1 MVATGACAGVDWA
14 PLGTADHASVDLDHL
29 TELVGK
35 FASVPGGLLPALH
48 AVQHHVGHVPT
59 DLIPA
64 LADTFNLAVAEVHGV
79 ISFYKDFRTTPP
91 AGPLVQVC
99 RAEACASRGAA
110 TVWDAAVLAGHQ
122 QPVEVDEVFCL
133 GLCTQGPAVLAD
145 GHLHVGVTPS
155 VVETIIGSAIRREG
169 APTDVPTGGD
179 GVTVY
184 VPIDAAARAAGA
196 DEVAVAFARHQG
208 VRVVR
213 NGSRGMLWLEPMVE
227 VVTPEGRVG
236 YGNVTAADVGGLIA
250 AGMLEGGEHPSRLGL
265 VDDLQIGRAHV

>member
-1 MVATGACAGVDWA
+1 M
-14 PLGTADHASVDLDHL
+14 L
-29 TELVGK
+29 
-35 FASVPGGLLPALH
+35 
-48 AVQHHVGHVPT
+48 
-59 DLIPA
+59 
-64 LADTFNLAVAEVHGV
+64 
-79 ISFYKDFRTTPP
+79 FRS
-91 AGPLVQVC
+91 

-110 TVWDAAVLAGHQ
+110 SVWDAAVLAGHQ

-155 VVETIIGSAIRREG
+155 AVETIIGSVIRREG

-196 DEVAVAFARHQG
+196 DDVAAAFARHQG

-213 NGSRGMLWLEPMVE
+213 NGSRGMIWLEPMVE
-227 VVTPEGRVG
+227 VVTPEGRV
-236 YGNVTAADVGGLIA
+236 
-250 AGMLEGGEHPSRLGL
+250 E
-265 VDDLQIGRAHV
+265 IGRAHV